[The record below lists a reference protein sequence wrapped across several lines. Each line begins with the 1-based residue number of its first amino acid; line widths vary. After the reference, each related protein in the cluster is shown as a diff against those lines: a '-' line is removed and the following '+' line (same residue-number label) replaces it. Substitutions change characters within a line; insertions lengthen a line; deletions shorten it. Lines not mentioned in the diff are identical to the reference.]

1 MGRFHRHDDGTMHSH
16 EHDDDEHRH
25 DHGDHSGYRT
35 GSQRI
40 DVLEAIF
47 AENDNRAEINR
58 KAFRDNGIR
67 ALNLM
72 SSPGSG
78 KTTVLAAT
86 LDELA
91 GEFAVGVI
99 EGDIATDLDAAKLGG
114 RGAQISLL
122 NTSNGFGGEC
132 HLDAPMVN
140 RALAGLDLPVL
151 DLVIIENVGNLVC
164 PAEFDVGEHA
174 KAMVYSV
181 TEGEDK
187 PLKYPVMF
195 RSVDVVLLNK
205 IDLIPHLDANLDDYL
220 ARVRQVNPAA
230 TVLPVSART
239 GEGMAA
245 WFDWLRRFA
254 AADSADTAHYAVVE
268 FTEPEAVKAGFQALR
283 DEAGAGRLELL
294 DVQFLRSI
302 SGMPSTLP
310 GGRVDPALAS
320 FPDTGLLS
328 QADLDLV
335 ADATASGSVSAVVVY
350 TGGQIEAALAAWD
363 RDGAQVLRRGAIDPA
378 ALRAARAGTHE
389 AGLLGPVQ
397 DGRTG

>member
-1 MGRFHRHDDGTMHSH
+1 MGRFHRHDDGTVHSH
-16 EHDDDEHRH
+16 EHDDHDHHHGHDHDHDHDH
-25 DHGDHSGYRT
+25 DHGDHSGYST

-40 DVLEAIF
+40 EVLESIF
-47 AENDNRAEINR
+47 AENDTRADINRA
-58 KAFRDNGIR
+58 AFEGNGIR

-91 GEFAVGVI
+91 GDLAVGVI

-122 NTSNGFGGEC
+122 NTNNGFGGEC

-140 RALAGLDLPVL
+140 RALQGLDLPQL

-195 RSVDVVLLNK
+195 RSVDIVLLNK
-205 IDLIPHLDANLDDYL
+205 IDLVPHLDADVDTYIDH
-220 ARVRQVNPAA
+220 VRQVNPTA
-230 TVLPVSART
+230 TILPISART
-239 GEGMAA
+239 GEGMTA
-245 WFDWLRRFA
+245 WFDWLRQFA
-254 AADSADTAHYAVVE
+254 
-268 FTEPEAVKAGFQALR
+268 
-283 DEAGAGRLELL
+283 
-294 DVQFLRSI
+294 
-302 SGMPSTLP
+302 
-310 GGRVDPALAS
+310 
-320 FPDTGLLS
+320 GL
-328 QADLDLV
+328 
-335 ADATASGSVSAVVVY
+335 G
-350 TGGQIEAALAAWD
+350 
-363 RDGAQVLRRGAIDPA
+363 
-378 ALRAARAGTHE
+378 ARA
-389 AGLLGPVQ
+389 
-397 DGRTG
+397 R